1 MKRYVIIGN
10 GPAGIDAIE
19 AIRRVDS
26 EGEIVNVCAEP
37 YLPYS
42 KPLLPFYLG
51 GQIGEEDV
59 YFRPKTF
66 YEDHNVIPILGDK
79 AVEIVPEEHRV
90 ILDSG
95 TTVPYDKLLIASGS
109 APREPE
115 VEGYEKRNISHLT
128 TLDEAKAIAAQI
140 PNTKRALI
148 LGGGPL
154 GLKTA
159 MALSGRGID
168 TKVIIAS
175 PHVMS
180 QVLDPDSAKVIETKL
195 RGAGIDFV
203 LGRRVVAV
211 DGKDR
216 VEEAILDNDE
226 KLKCELVIIGKGLIP
241 NLDFLAKTRLI
252 VRNVGVIVNHYM
264 QTSCENVY
272 AAGDIAETYDLITG
286 KSSVIAV
293 WPRASEQGYCAGYNM
308 AGFPKEYVGTHR
320 MNSLDF
326 EDVSCIVMGDIRTTR
341 PGFSIIIQRDL
352 KRHIYQKII
361 LEQGMIRGAVIIG
374 RIANVGAINR
384 FIRRRVNV
392 EQHKRALLETKST
405 FIY

>member
-1 MKRYVIIGN
+1 MRQYVIIGN

-26 EGEIVNVCAEP
+26 EGKITNICAEP
-37 YLPYS
+37 YHPYS
-42 KPLLPFYLG
+42 RPLLPFYVV
-51 GQIGEEDV
+51 GQISEDRV
-59 YFRPKTF
+59 YFRPKSF
-66 YEDHNVIPILGDK
+66 YRDQDVTAIPGDR
-79 AVEIVPEEHRV
+79 AVEIVPEDQCV
-90 ILDSG
+90 ALASG
-95 TTVPYDKLLIASGS
+95 KVVPYDKLLIASGS
-109 APREPE
+109 TPREPPI
-115 VEGYEKRNISHLT
+115 EGHEKHGIFHLT
-128 TLDEAKAIAAQI
+128 TLDEARGVVARL
-140 PNTKRALI
+140 PDTKRAI
-148 LGGGPL
+148 VMGGGPL

-159 MALSGRGID
+159 MALAGRGID

-175 PHVMS
+175 RRVMS
-180 QVLDPDSAKVIETKL
+180 QVLDTDSAAVIEAKL
-195 RGAGIDFV
+195 RTAGIDFM
-203 LGRRVVAV
+203 LGRSVVAF
-211 DGKDR
+211 DGKDS

-226 KLKCELVIIGKGLIP
+226 RLKCELVIIGKGLVP
-241 NLDFLAKTRLI
+241 NLDFLANTRL
-252 VRNVGVIVNHYM
+252 VVKNVGIIVNQYM
-264 QTSCENVY
+264 QTSLEGVY
-272 AAGDIAETYDLITG
+272 AAGDVAETYDLISG

-326 EDVSCIVMGDIRTTR
+326 EDVSCIVMGEIRDMK
-341 PGFSIIIQRDL
+341 PGFSIIVQRDL

-361 LEQGMIRGAVIIG
+361 LEEGRIRGAVIIG

>member
-19 AIRRVDS
+19 AIRRVDT
-26 EGEIVNVCAEP
+26 EGKITNICAEP
-37 YLPYS
+37 HLPYS
-42 KPLLPFYLG
+42 RPLLPFYVG
-51 GQIGEEDV
+51 GQITEEGV
-59 YFRPKTF
+59 YFRPKSF
-66 YEDHNVIPILGDK
+66 YTDHDAEAILGDK
-79 AVEIVPEEHRV
+79 AVEIVPEEQCV
-90 ILDSG
+90 ALDSG
-95 TTVPYDKLLIASGS
+95 AVVPYDKLLIASGS
-109 APREPE
+109 TPREPPF
-115 VEGYEKRNISHLT
+115 EGHQKKGVFHLT
-128 TLDEAKAIAAQI
+128 TLDETRGVVEQL
-140 PNTKRALI
+140 PRTKHAVV

-159 MALSGRGID
+159 IALAHRGID

-175 PHVMS
+175 RNVMS
-180 QVLDPDSAKVIETKL
+180 QVLDPDSASVVEAKL
-195 RGAGIDFV
+195 RASGVDFLLGTGVVAFDGDEYLREAV
-203 LGRRVVAV
+203 LGN
-211 DGKDR
+211 GDR
-216 VEEAILDNDE
+216 LP
-226 KLKCELVIIGKGLIP
+226 CELAIIGKGLVP
-241 NLDFLAKTRLI
+241 NLDFLARTRL
-252 VRNVGVIVNHYM
+252 VVKNVGIIVNQYM
-264 QTSCENVY
+264 QTSLENVY
-272 AAGDIAETYDLITG
+272 AAGDVAETYDLISG

-326 EDVSCIVMGDIRTTR
+326 EDVSCIVMGEIRDMK
-341 PGFSIIIQRDL
+341 PGYSIIVQRDL

-361 LEQGMIRGAVIIG
+361 LEEGKIRGAVIIG

>member
-1 MKRYVIIGN
+1 MRRYVIIGN

-26 EGEIVNVCAEP
+26 EGKVTNICAEP

-42 KPLLPFYLG
+42 RPLLPFYVG
-51 GQIGEEDV
+51 GQISEDGV
-59 YFRPKTF
+59 YFRPSSF
-66 YEDHNVIPILGDK
+66 YQDHDVTAILGDK
-79 AVEIVPEEHRV
+79 AVEIIPEEHCV
-90 ILDSG
+90 ALDSG
-95 TTVPYDKLLIASGS
+95 KVVHYDKLLIASGS
-109 APREPE
+109 TPRESPI
-115 VEGYEKRNISHLT
+115 EGHEKRGIFHLT
-128 TLDEAKAIAAQI
+128 TLDETRGVVAQL
-140 PNTKRALI
+140 PSTKRALI

-159 MALSGRGID
+159 MALAGRGID
-168 TKVIIAS
+168 TKVVIAS
-175 PHVMS
+175 GRVMS
-180 QVLDPDSAKVIETKL
+180 QVLDTDSAAVIEARL
-195 RGAGIDFV
+195 RSAGIDFL
-203 LGRRVVAV
+203 LGRSVVAF
-211 DGKDR
+211 DGGDS

-226 KLKCELVIIGKGLIP
+226 RLKCELVIIGKGLVP
-241 NLDFLAKTRLI
+241 NLDFLAKTRL
-252 VRNVGVIVNHYM
+252 VVKNVGIIVNQYM
-264 QTSCENVY
+264 QTSLEGVY
-272 AAGDIAETYDLITG
+272 AAGDVAETYDLISG
-286 KSSVIAV
+286 RSSVIAV

-326 EDVSCIVMGDIRTTR
+326 EDVSCIVMGEIKEMQ
-341 PGFSIIIQRDL
+341 PGYSIIVQRDL

-361 LEQGMIRGAVIIG
+361 LDQGRIRGAVIIG

>member
-1 MKRYVIIGN
+1 MKRYVVIGN

-26 EGEIVNVCAEP
+26 EGSITNVCAEP
-37 YLPYS
+37 HLPYS
-42 KPLLPFYLG
+42 RPLLPFYVG
-51 GQIGEEDV
+51 GQISEEGV
-59 YFRPKTF
+59 YFRPSSF
-66 YEDHNVIPILGDK
+66 YTDHDVDAILGDK
-79 AVEIVPEEHRV
+79 AVEIIPEEQCV
-90 ILDSG
+90 VLDSG
-95 TTVPYDKLLIASGS
+95 KTILYDRLLIASGS
-109 APREPE
+109 TPRDPAL
-115 VEGYEKRNISHLT
+115 EGHEKKGVFHLT
-128 TLDEAKAIAAQI
+128 TLDETRGVVAQL
-140 PNTKRALI
+140 PRTKRAVI

-159 MALSGRGID
+159 MALAHRGID

-175 PHVMS
+175 GHVMS
-180 QVLDPDSAKVIETKL
+180 QVLDADSAAVIEHKL
-195 RGAGIDFV
+195 RDAGVDFM
-203 LGRRVVAV
+203 LGRSVVAF
-211 DGKDR
+211 DGKR
-216 VEEAILDNDE
+216 NVEEAILDGGE
-226 KLKCELVIIGKGLIP
+226 RLKCDLVIIGKGLVP
-241 NLDFLAKTRLI
+241 NLDFLRKTRLV
-252 VRNVGVIVNHYM
+252 VRNVGVVVNQYM

-272 AAGDIAETYDLITG
+272 AAGDIAETYDLISG

-326 EDVSCIVMGDIRTTR
+326 EDVSCIVMGEIREMK
-341 PGFSIIIQRDL
+341 PGFSVIIQRDL

-361 LEQGMIRGAVIIG
+361 LEEGKIRGAVIIG

-384 FIRRRVNV
+384 FIRRRVDV
-392 EQHKRALLETKST
+392 QQHKRALLETKST

>member
-1 MKRYVIIGN
+1 MRRYVIIGN

-19 AIRRVDS
+19 AVRRVDS
-26 EGEIVNVCAEP
+26 QGEITNICAEHH
-37 YLPYS
+37 LPYS
-42 KPLLPFYLG
+42 KPLLPFYIG
-51 GQIGEEDV
+51 GQISEERV
-59 YFRPKTF
+59 YFRPKSF
-66 YEDHNVIPILGDK
+66 YKDNDVIFVSDDK
-79 AVEIVPEEHRV
+79 AIEIIPEEQRV

-95 TTVPYDKLLIASGS
+95 KVVPYDKLLIASGS
-109 APREPE
+109 TPREPGI
-115 VEGYEKRNISHLT
+115 EGYEKGNVFHLI
-128 TLDEAKAIAAQI
+128 TLDDAREIVSQMPKI
-140 PNTKRALI
+140 TKALI

-168 TKVIIAS
+168 TKVIVTS

-180 QVLDPDSAKVIETKL
+180 QVLDFDSAAVIERKL
-195 RGAGIDFV
+195 GDAGIDFV
-203 LGRRVVAV
+203 LGRSVVAV
-211 DGKDR
+211 DGKSR
-216 VEEAILDNDE
+216 AEEAILDNDE
-226 KLKCELVIIGKGLIP
+226 RLKCDLVIIGKGLIP
-241 NLDFLAKTRLI
+241 NLQFLANTRLV
-252 VRNVGVIVNHYM
+252 VRNVGIIVNQYM

-272 AAGDIAETYDLITG
+272 AAGDVAETYDLISG

-326 EDVSCIVMGDIRTTR
+326 EDVSCIVMGDIRTMK

-352 KRHIYQKII
+352 KRHIYQKIV
-361 LEQGMIRGAVIIG
+361 LEEGRIRGAVIIG
-374 RIANVGAINR
+374 RVANVGAINR

-392 EQHKRALLETKST
+392 EQHKRALLDTKST